1 MRKFFYLVIILFLI
15 FMAYVIGV
23 GMGASSGGFD
33 LDTRDKVAVLNI
45 EDIILDSTVYLE
57 SLNKIRKNDDVK
69 ALVVRINSPGG
80 AVGPSQEIYQELE
93 SIKKEKPVVASMGT
107 VAASGGY
114 YIACAAERIY
124 ANPGTITGSI
134 GVIAQFVNYRELMN
148 WAKLEVE
155 VIKSGKFK
163 DLGSPVREMSDREK
177 EYLQQMIDNVHSQF
191 KDTVQTTRG
200 LSSEDLNRI
209 ADGRIFTG
217 EQAKGLKLVDEI
229 GSLSD
234 AIHTASEMG
243 GIEGEPG
250 IIKYPEEK
258 SVLQQVLGSNL
269 DIAKKIRG
277 FPPNKSFGLFYI
289 VDIIH

>member
-33 LDTRDKVAVLNI
+33 LDRRDKVAVLNI
-45 EDIILDSTVYLE
+45 EDIILDSTAYLE
-57 SLNKIRKNDDVK
+57 SLNKIRKNDEVK

-80 AVGPSQEIYQELE
+80 AVGPSQEIYQELK
-93 SIKKEKPVVASMGT
+93 SIKTEIPVVASMGT

-114 YIACAAERIY
+114 YISCAAERIY

-148 WAKLEVE
+148 WAKLDVE
-155 VIKSGKFK
+155 VLKSGKFK
-163 DLGSPVREMSDREK
+163 DIGSPVREMSEKEK

-191 KDTVQTTRG
+191 KETVGSTRG
-200 LSSEDLNRI
+200 LEVEKLNRI

-217 EQAKGLKLVDEI
+217 EQAKELKLVDEL

-234 AIHTASEMG
+234 AISAASEMG
-243 GIEGEPG
+243 GIKGEPG
-250 IIKYPEEK
+250 IIKYPKEK

-269 DIAKKIRG
+269 DLAKKIRG